1 MYFKRRKKM
10 TAMIMKAMGAKK
22 GKILMRSTVMA
33 AVMTI
38 YMMRRQVKAMNK
50 RTTAAMETISKS
62 RVTILMKT

>member
-1 MYFKRRKKM
+1 
-10 TAMIMKAMGAKK
+10 
-22 GKILMRSTVMA
+22 MA